1 MAQARQSMVAGAGH
15 RVMEEVA
22 GLGLLK
28 VVEQDHGLKVV
39 MVQLMEEGVVVAIT
53 EVEGAAFLI
62 GLLVEE
68 VVVLDMLVAVRTLE
82 VPRFCKAPRGPAPV
96 QCCPRRPLLLAM
108 WLGWAWAQRGRTRRP
123 YL

>member
-1 MAQARQSMVAGAGH
+1 MVTAQLGV
-15 RVMEEVA
+15 EE
-22 GLGLLK
+22 
-28 VVEQDHGLKVV
+28 
-39 MVQLMEEGVVVAIT
+39 VVVAIT

-96 QCCPRRPLLLAM
+96 QCCPRRPLSQAM
-108 WLGWAWAQRGRTRRP
+108 WLELAWARRG
-123 YL
+123 